1 MTSVRG
7 KFPKH
12 FVSFRSDRFELA
24 IPDDEIDSLFPGADC
39 CEWFYERL
47 ATATRC
53 APHQSPVMED
63 WGWTF
68 AVKANGSTIRV
79 NVWGIEEWFLGVE
92 SGFSLIGLLS
102 PPHRKKTEA
111 DRLAVCDEIESLIC
125 TELKAEF
132 LGWSETFPG

>member
-12 FVSFRSDRFELA
+12 FCSFRSDQFVLA
-24 IPDDEIDSLFPGADC
+24 IPDEEIDSLFPGEDC
-39 CEWFYERL
+39 CDWFYERL
-47 ATATRC
+47 TSATTF

-68 AVKANGSTIRV
+68 AIKANGSTIRV
-79 NVWGIEEWFLGVE
+79 NVWGIEEWTLGVE
-92 SGFSLIGLLS
+92 SGFSLMALLLPS
-102 PPHRKKTEA
+102 RRKKTEA
-111 DRLAVCDEIESLIC
+111 DRLAVCEQIESLIR
-125 TELKAEF
+125 TDLRAEF